1 MNVKRHERNH
11 TGTGKGKRER
21 KRTRTRTRGGLV
33 MIVRHEQQ
41 ELDPRNA
48 TIQGMEGI
56 ISIEAL
62 SEQEHKRLCQ
72 KLKKAERQIQLYSTV
87 SRNRAERRA
96 KGKR

>member
-1 MNVKRHERNH
+1 MKEITREQA
-11 TGTGKGKRER
+11 KERER
-21 KRTRTRTRGGLV
+21 EEKDKDKDKGGLV

-56 ISIEAL
+56 ISIGAL